1 MCHPALQQ
9 TSVFASTNHMHRI
22 EHLHAACCILYC
34 NDLYRTKYTHPVV
47 CASHTYSVPHQPC
60 VPTMRTAPS
69 RRTYPTFIVFHKCHT
84 QLLWAVDNMYIYTF
98 TYTHGSKGL
107 MWCNW
112 HQTTLWTH
120 EAKIMR
126 KRWGRYWPDIKLLY
140 VRGRQ
145 NHDDIGWKGEGFQD
159 LIKGGKLI
167 SSSPEQ
173 GNWSFYSAQLVDK
186 PLHT

>member
-1 MCHPALQQ
+1 MTNMFCEWRPILFYFSQLCGLAGSLLRIIARAPNYSWRPIKEMAKPCVAL
-9 TSVFASTNHMHRI
+9 
-22 EHLHAACCILYC
+22 LHARLQVPKQCDKAL
-34 NDLYRTKYTHPVV
+34 NSSLSL
-47 CASHTYSVPHQPC
+47 SH
-60 VPTMRTAPS
+60 
-69 RRTYPTFIVFHKCHT
+69 
-84 QLLWAVDNMYIYTF
+84 NMYIYTF